1 MNIKLSTKNYR
12 TLAVIGAL
20 LTLQTLKVSAE
31 EVYVLSWHGTR
42 YSTSS
47 SGRISITSFTSQDII
62 RKLINDNGFTDVT
75 QFALVYRV
83 NKRDT
88 AVIRLSDS
96 LTVNTFT
103 PVDFLQTEVSY
114 TDVSNQYN
122 TGTVRQAFINNEDS
136 GTVGSLVGFE
146 NTTWSGQTRTA
157 YSYFGSF
164 QYSMQGNPKWAD
176 GVYYGYFSVGRKII
190 THN

>member
-47 SGRISITSFTSQDII
+47 SGRISITTFTSQDVI
-62 RKLINDNGFTDVT
+62 RKLINDNGITDTT
-75 QFALVYRV
+75 QFALVYRP

-88 AVIRLSDS
+88 VVIRLSDS
-96 LTVNTFT
+96 LTVDTFR
-103 PVDFLQTEVSY
+103 PVDFLQTEVNY
-114 TDVSNQYN
+114 TDISNQYN
-122 TGTVRQAFINNEDS
+122 TGTVR
-136 GTVGSLVGFE
+136 
-146 NTTWSGQTRTA
+146 
-157 YSYFGSF
+157 
-164 QYSMQGNPKWAD
+164 
-176 GVYYGYFSVGRKII
+176 
-190 THN
+190 